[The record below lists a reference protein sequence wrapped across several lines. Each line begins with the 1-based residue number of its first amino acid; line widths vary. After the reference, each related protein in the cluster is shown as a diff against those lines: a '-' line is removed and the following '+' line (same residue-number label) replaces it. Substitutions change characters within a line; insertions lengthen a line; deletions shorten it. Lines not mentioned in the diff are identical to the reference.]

1 VRDAGED
8 LSNKILRGLRH
19 GLRGQPR
26 DRLLDLG
33 WIVEEALLAAPKE
46 LVAQQQLRPR
56 AA

>member
-8 LSNKILRGLRH
+8 LSNKIPRGLRH

-26 DRLLDLG
+26 DSLLDLG
-33 WIVEEALLAAPKE
+33 WIVEEALLVAPKE
-46 LVAQQQLRPR
+46 LGTQQQLRAR